1 MAHQSICGTRCDQT
15 DKQDRK
21 LYSIQDPVSENRGL
35 SPIIA
40 DYRYTLECCLPILQ
54 SSNPK
59 RILK

>member
-35 SPIIA
+35 SPI
-40 DYRYTLECCLPILQ
+40 DYSFRESANTAW
-54 SSNPK
+54 
-59 RILK
+59 